1 MLNHVGFFV
10 VVYFSC
16 NFSFHELG
24 AEMLLLAGL
33 PFLLFFWICFI
44 LQSISSKKDGYA
56 SIIFN
61 VSF

>member
-1 MLNHVGFFV
+1 MINHVGFFV

-33 PFLLFFWICFI
+33 PFLLFF
-44 LQSISSKKDGYA
+44 GYA
-56 SIIFN
+56 LYFKVFLQRRRIRIDYF
-61 VSF
+61 